1 MKFNN
6 IQIEKFTG
14 WNLWKVNFAVKQM
27 GESEDITIVTIQ
39 NETERGKKMNQT
51 EQNTNKLKDNFK
63 CPNG

>member
-39 NETERGKKMNQT
+39 NETERGKKNESNRAEHQ
-51 EQNTNKLKDNFK
+51 
-63 CPNG
+63 